1 MKKSRTRPGS
11 PGYISYVVVLS
22 TGVILTMLMI
32 SGFKRALQSQSVQSD
47 VQLRLD
53 YSEKED
59 AVLRS
64 LVAIVPNRAMQA
76 MQNSSN
82 VAGANRD
89 SLRWQNI
96 FSDALAQAN
105 ARTSI
110 SADMKASLKVANSIG
125 GNTGDSALAST
136 NLIFTNVHGAANT
149 VYVTPGLNRTMGTG
163 YPSSLTSVNGTVNTN
178 DLVYPIIS
186 YDKKYGSH
194 ANGKPDVLL
203 PTTTYSKYNL
213 LKYPAINFGY
223 AKPGDT
229 FVAKRNWWGFSMDLA
244 DHDDGVTSA
253 ALNRREFVLSIYEIP
268 SQLAISASSFVALG
282 KYGKDG
288 VGGAWGS
295 NVSIKG
301 NIFAGKA
308 RVEGGAVL
316 PTLASRRQ
324 VDIRDSSTIGGQS
337 FNGSPFAPGVREQY
351 EVTTGEFFPVSLPSE
366 SGRAA
371 FVSINR
377 GDEFFDRY
385 SHSTESDTLSTTTW
399 NNYSTGAAQCAM
411 RVDVSKVTSTTN
423 QGPTEFRFEFRKGG
437 VDVTRDSMTLPPIQ
451 GYVTTLPRGFK
462 RILVDDAGNTM
473 VENGSNTFPDLVEG
487 IPAVVDVAYGK
498 PGGYFFKEGV
508 SGKVTFDNTN
518 FGDPLVGTPKEAYW
532 RPRKPF
538 TTTMGPN
545 NKICVAVYPERF
557 PDFLTAL
564 GADPVS
570 INNSVVVNVDHKAGL
585 YVRKPSYPCAE
596 SDLGLVLGESGNLTK
611 FTTGFSLVTN
621 LRMYIGGDF
630 NNVAGTPPSGYRGQL
645 PYYPP
650 SSLFAPEKRF
660 GVQNTPL
667 TVALE
672 GQVGSLAS
680 ENAVD
685 PVRPL
690 DVFGIVSEP
699 IDPSRATVNL
709 KPITDPDDLPPIMM
723 TNWLILLEERRKEYY

>member
-1 MKKSRTRPGS
+1 MKTSCKRSGSR
-11 PGYISYVVVLS
+11 GYVSYVMVIS
-22 TGVILTMLMI
+22 TGVILTMLMMF
-32 SGFKRALQSQSVQSD
+32 GFRRAMQSQSVQSD

-82 VAGANRD
+82 VSGANRD

-96 FSDALAQAN
+96 FADAITQAN
-105 ARTSI
+105 ASTSI
-110 SADMKASLKVANSIG
+110 SAEVKASLGVANAIG
-125 GNTGDSALAST
+125 GNTGDSGLATT
-136 NLIFTNVHGAANT
+136 NLMFTNVHGAANT
-149 VYVTPGLNRTMGTG
+149 VYVTPGVNRTPVAG
-163 YPSSLTSVNGTVNTN
+163 YPASLTSNNGTVNSN

-186 YDKKYGSH
+186 NDKKYGTH
-194 ANGKPDVLL
+194 ANGKPGVLL
-203 PTTTYSKYNL
+203 PTDTYSKYNL
-213 LKYPAINFGY
+213 IKYPAINFGY
-223 AKPGDT
+223 AKPGDN
-229 FVAKRNWWGFSMDLA
+229 FVAKRNWWAFSMDMA
-244 DHDDGVTSA
+244 DHDDGTTSA

-295 NVSIKG
+295 NVSISG

-308 RVEGGAVL
+308 RVEGGAAL

-324 VDIRDSSTIGGQS
+324 VDIRDNSKIGGQS
-337 FNGSPFAPGVREQY
+337 FTGSPFAPGVREQY

-371 FVSINR
+371 FIAINR
-377 GDEFFDRY
+377 GVEFFDRY
-385 SHSTESDTLSTTTW
+385 SHSTESDTLSNTTW
-399 NNYSTGAAQCAM
+399 NTYSSGAAQCAM

-423 QGPTEFRFEFRKGG
+423 QTPTEFRFEYRKGG
-437 VDVTRDSMTLPPIQ
+437 ADVARETMTLPPIQ
-451 GYVTTLPRGFK
+451 GYVTTLPKGFK
-462 RILVDDAGNTM
+462 ALGVA
-473 VENGSNTFPDLVEG
+473 ENGSQKFPDAAKGLPE
-487 IPAVVDVAYGK
+487 VVDVAYGK

-508 SGKVTFDNTN
+508 SGTVVFDNAN
-518 FGDPLVGTPKEAYW
+518 FGDPLVGTVKEAYW

-538 TTTMGPN
+538 SATTGPN
-545 NKICVAVYPERF
+545 SKICVAVYPERF
-557 PDFLTAL
+557 PAFLSAI

-570 INNSVVVNVDHKAGL
+570 INNSVVVNVDHKAGTN
-585 YVRKPSYPCAE
+585 VRKPTYPTATTPMAE
-596 SDLGLVLGESGNLTK
+596 TDMGLILTECKDLTP

-630 NNVAGTPPSGYRGQL
+630 NDVQTTPPVGYVPNG

-650 SSLFAPEKRF
+650 TSLFAPEKRF
-660 GVQNTPL
+660 GVQSTPL
-667 TVALE
+667 TVTLE
-672 GQVGSLAS
+672 GQVGSLAD
-680 ENAVD
+680 EKNND

-690 DVFGIVSEP
+690 DVFGIASET
-699 IDPSRATVNL
+699 IDPSRTTVNL
-709 KPITDPDDLPPIMM
+709 KAITHPGVLPPITLM
-723 TNWLILLEERRKEYY
+723 NWLVLLEERRKEYY